1 MENLTLITRRRLLTA
16 MALSPL
22 LWQMRGA
29 RAAEVDPQ
37 RIVALEWL
45 PVELLLALGVTP
57 YGVADIPNYR
67 LWVNEPA
74 LPDSV
79 IDVGLRT
86 EPNLELLTQMK
97 PSFLVWSAGYG
108 PAAEKLARIAPGRG
122 FTFSDGKRPLMMAQ
136 QSLSEMADL
145 IGRQQEA
152 KRHLAEF
159 DALMES
165 LRPRFARRGDR
176 PLLMITLLDTRHVLV
191 FAHNCLFQE
200 VLDRFAIKNA
210 WQGETTFWGSVTVGI
225 DRLAAYRDADVICFD
240 HGNAREMA
248 QLTATPLWQAMP
260 FVRAG
265 RFQSVP
271 AVWFYGATLSAM
283 HFARVLADAQGGPV

>member
-1 MENLTLITRRRLLTA
+1 MMNPTLITRRRLLIA

-29 RAAEVDPQ
+29 QAADVDPQ
-37 RIVALEWL
+37 RVVALEWL
-45 PVELLLALGVTP
+45 PAKLLLALGVTP

-97 PSFLVWSAGYG
+97 PSFIVWSAGYG
-108 PAAEKLARIAPGRG
+108 PSPEKLARIAPGRG
-122 FTFSDGKRPLMMAQ
+122 FTFSDGKRPLAMAQ
-136 QSLSEMADL
+136 RSLLEMADL
-145 IGRQQEA
+145 LGKTQQA

-165 LRPRFARRGDR
+165 LRPRFAGRGDR
-176 PLLMITLLDTRHVLV
+176 PLLMI
-191 FAHNCLFQE
+191 
-200 VLDRFAIKNA
+200 
-210 WQGETTFWGSVTVGI
+210 S
-225 DRLAAYRDADVICFD
+225 
-240 HGNAREMA
+240 ARS
-248 QLTATPLWQAMP
+248 PP
-260 FVRAG
+260 RAG
-265 RFQSVP
+265 VWRKLPVP
-271 AVWFYGATLSAM
+271 GGA
-283 HFARVLADAQGGPV
+283 

>member
-1 MENLTLITRRRLLTA
+1 ENLTFITRRRLLTA

-45 PVELLLALGVTP
+45 PVELMLALGVTP

-108 PAAEKLARIAPGRG
+108 PSAEKLARIAPGRG

-136 QSLSEMADL
+136 QSLSEMAEL

-176 PLLMITLLDTRHVLV
+176 PLLMITLLDSRHVLV
-191 FAHNCLFQE
+191 FAQNCLFQE

-240 HGNAREMA
+240 HGNARE
-248 QLTATPLWQAMP
+248 
-260 FVRAG
+260 
-265 RFQSVP
+265 
-271 AVWFYGATLSAM
+271 
-283 HFARVLADAQGGPV
+283 

>member
-1 MENLTLITRRRLLTA
+1 MENLTFISRRRLLTA

-108 PAAEKLARIAPGRG
+108 PSAEKLARIAPGRG

-136 QSLSEMADL
+136 Q
-145 IGRQQEA
+145 
-152 KRHLAEF
+152 
-159 DALMES
+159 
-165 LRPRFARRGDR
+165 
-176 PLLMITLLDTRHVLV
+176 
-191 FAHNCLFQE
+191 
-200 VLDRFAIKNA
+200 
-210 WQGETTFWGSVTVGI
+210 
-225 DRLAAYRDADVICFD
+225 
-240 HGNAREMA
+240 
-248 QLTATPLWQAMP
+248 
-260 FVRAG
+260 
-265 RFQSVP
+265 
-271 AVWFYGATLSAM
+271 
-283 HFARVLADAQGGPV
+283 